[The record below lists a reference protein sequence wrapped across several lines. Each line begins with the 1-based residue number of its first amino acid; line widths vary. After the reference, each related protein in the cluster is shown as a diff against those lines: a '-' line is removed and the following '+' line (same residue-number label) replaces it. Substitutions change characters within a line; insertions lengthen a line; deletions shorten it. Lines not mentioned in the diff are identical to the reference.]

1 LSFNRYQKKSYIKIM
16 IRKKTKEIAKSVLS
30 PFERFLERQS
40 SSGILLFAAAVIAI
54 IWSNSSYADLYFSIW
69 EHEFTLGH
77 ELFSV
82 SEPLKIWVND
92 GLMAVFFFV
101 VGLEIKREVMAGEL
115 SSIKEMVL
123 PLSAAIGGMLFPA
136 LIFILIVGNSEMS
149 KGWGIPMATDIA
161 FSLGVLSLL
170 GSKVPI
176 GLKVFLTALAIVDD
190 IGAILVIAIFYS
202 GEIQWEYLEA
212 ASGLFILLLL
222 FNYFN
227 LRSVL
232 LYILVGIFIW
242 FCFLKSG
249 IHPTVAGVLV
259 ALTIPARRNIKMQD
273 FIEQIKSSLLKFKNA
288 KWPDSRVLLGKEQI
302 LAVDN
307 IAESAKK
314 VQSPVQSLENS
325 LSNFTAN
332 LVMPIFAL
340 ANASIVISGSEINL
354 LQSVTLSAGLGLLIG
369 KVLGIS
375 LFSWISVKLGMA
387 RLPIGVSWQQII
399 GVGFLA
405 GIGFTMSL
413 FITNLAYGEAEMI
426 NASKI
431 GIILGSIIAAIIGFV
446 ILKISFKE

>member
-1 LSFNRYQKKSYIKIM
+1 M

-30 PFERFLERQS
+30 PFERFLRRQS
-40 SSGILLFAAAVIAI
+40 SSGILLFAAALIAI
-54 IWSNSSYADLYFSIW
+54 IWSNSSYADLYFTIW
-69 EHEFTLGH
+69 EHELTLGH
-77 ELFSV
+77 ELFRV

-101 VGLEIKREVMAGEL
+101 VGLEIKREVLAGEL

-136 LIFILIVGNSEMS
+136 LIFILIVGNTEMS

-170 GSKVPI
+170 GKKVPI
-176 GLKVFLTALAIVDD
+176 VLKVFLTALAIVDD

-202 GEIQWEYLEA
+202 GEIQWEYLQV
-212 ASGLFILLLL
+212 ASGLFMLLLL

-232 LYILVGIFIW
+232 LYILVGVFIW

-273 FIEQIKSSLLKFKNA
+273 FIEKIKSSLLKFKNA
-288 KWPDSRVLLGKEQI
+288 KWPASRVLLGKEQI

-307 IAESAKK
+307 IVESAKK
-314 VQSPVQSLENS
+314 VQSPLQSLENS

-375 LFSWISVKLGMA
+375 LFSWISVKLGLA
-387 RLPIGVSWQQII
+387 KLPIGVSWSQII

-413 FITNLAYGEAEMI
+413 FITNLAFDEVEMI

-431 GIILGSIIAAIIGFV
+431 GIILGSVIAAIIGFV